1 MKERKRSKTT
11 HNQRTE
17 LLNKM
22 ATIFN
27 SHFAGPT
34 TSPGALKPTARE
46 VEALG
51 HALQQPE
58 FRAMLCEYVQEVND
72 PANREQYIKEMTA
85 LEAERGNAVTFL
97 NPQPGYV
104 IKSRVLSTKDD
115 CDDAFG
121 GVGKV
126 FVNVCADANVDDAH
140 PLPNTKDSHGRIA
153 WAVPH
158 STSKP
163 RRDVDKAGEQCI
175 VFDVIF
181 NPNVIGEIS
190 N

>member
-1 MKERKRSKTT
+1 
-11 HNQRTE
+11 
-17 LLNKM
+17 M
-22 ATIFN
+22 ATIFESN
-27 SHFAGPT
+27 FAGQT
-34 TSPGALKPTARE
+34 NSLGALKPSARE
-46 VEALG
+46 VEAFG
-51 HALQQPE
+51 QALQQPE

-115 CDDAFG
+115 SDLDSFG

-140 PLPNTKDSHGRIA
+140 PVPNAKDSQGRIA
-153 WAVPH
+153 WAVPY

-181 NPNVIGEIS
+181 NPNVIGKC
-190 N
+190 